1 MTAGGG
7 IRVALDAV
15 GLVYDN
21 CVCVLK
27 VEALKTSK
35 LPLFFT
41 SWATFE
47 VPTSSE

>member
-15 GLVYDN
+15 GLVYNN

-27 VEALKTSK
+27 IEA
-35 LPLFFT
+35 F
-41 SWATFE
+41 
-47 VPTSSE
+47 

>member
-21 CVCVLK
+21 YLCVLK
-27 VEALKTSK
+27 IAAFQTSK
-35 LPLFFT
+35 PHLFFKA
-41 SWATFE
+41 WATFE